1 MTGWRAEQPGRG
13 VARGRKVREG
23 CRTAWLAHIWM
34 PPRAGRRTVRKGRG
48 GGACARHHRT
58 ARRGPNRQASTTKGL
73 TWIGRS
79 ELAEDPRGAWSV
91 GPAPAGGEGLAG
103 TLATRGGRAG
113 DATAAAVYADR
124 SERPSLPP
132 PLGGPARAPPSRSRG
147 PAAAASH
154 AVGHPTSLSTPI
166 PITHLPPNAPL
177 PCTVYVCSASRVCVP
192 ECPPLGRP
200 SY

>member
-34 PPRAGRRTVRKGRG
+34 PPAEDGAGGKG
-48 GGACARHHRT
+48 GGACAHHHRA
-58 ARRGPNRQASTTKGL
+58 ARRGPIGRQAHRRGVNLDWS
-73 TWIGRS
+73 GR
-79 ELAEDPRGAWSV
+79 ACRRPPGGVVV

-177 PCTVYVCSASRVCVP
+177 PCAVYVCSAFRVCVP